1 MNPPHQ
7 FLQLS
12 LSCPC
17 SPDPAPSSVPPVW
30 PIPSSLLQQTHEVS
44 EDSPHR
50 HLGFFL
56 LLRRKL
62 LQGQGWEHFGPLGW
76 TQQLMRYLKGNDRLQ
91 VQVCHIQKGWK
102 KNMVYSEYL
111 AEVWCQPRMVYALG
125 CVQAWLVKLAVGTQ
139 QHWEADQLL
148 HPPQVWAHT
157 SLELLWHQ
165 WLRPRSRKQE
175 AAHAAVKFLTHTQ
188 VHLMYQ
194 WHKDQ

>member
-17 SPDPAPSSVPPVW
+17 SPDPAPSSVPPAW

-102 KNMVYSEYL
+102 KTWFIQSTWLRCDVSLGWFMHWAVCRLGLWSWRWGHSSTGKQISCYIPLRCELTLRWSCCDIN
-111 AEVWCQPRMVYALG
+111 G
-125 CVQAWLVKLAVGTQ
+125 CVLEVENKRR
-139 QHWEADQLL
+139 HMLL
-148 HPPQVWAHT
+148 
-157 SLELLWHQ
+157 
-165 WLRPRSRKQE
+165 
-175 AAHAAVKFLTHTQ
+175 
-188 VHLMYQ
+188 
-194 WHKDQ
+194 

>member
-17 SPDPAPSSVPPVW
+17 SPDPAPSSVPPAW

-102 KNMVYSEYL
+102 KHGLFRVPGWGVMSASDGLCTGLCAGL
-111 AEVWCQPRMVYALG
+111 ACEAGGGDTAALG
-125 CVQAWLVKLAVGTQ
+125 SRSAV
-139 QHWEADQLL
+139 
-148 HPPQVWAHT
+148 T
-157 SLELLWHQ
+157 SPSGVSSHF
-165 WLRPRSRKQE
+165 
-175 AAHAAVKFLTHTQ
+175 AGAAVTS
-188 VHLMYQ
+188 MAAS
-194 WHKDQ
+194 